1 MKSIYLGLALMAAAG
16 CSDDSALSSQGV
28 PQNEVLSGRNAEE
41 ILPANALNPY
51 DSAGAVHN
59 LVVLSYYA
67 SDWTGNSQGV
77 GKRIDLIAGN
87 SPEFGALDGAP
98 YAMADSVRIESINSA
113 ADPLAMV
120 LQDSGMSAAAD
131 SSLSVFLYGFFG
143 NYSDSTGYGQVY
155 ESIADYEDAVLSDAA
170 LSQGDKKIILTATSV
185 MRHAAYLEKKKPK
198 KNEDP
203 DWLLLIG
210 SVAAAVDGAQQ
221 GTGQAVAMAA
231 ASGVLYNFK

>member
-16 CSDDSALSSQGV
+16 CSDDSAFSSQGI

-41 ILPANALNPY
+41 TLPANALNPY
-51 DSAGAVHN
+51 DSAGAAHN
-59 LVVLSYYA
+59 LIVHSYHA
-67 SDWTGNSQGV
+67 SDWTGNSQGI
-77 GKRIDLIAGN
+77 GKRIDFLAGN

-98 YAMADSVRIESINSA
+98 YAMVDSARIESINSS
-113 ADPLAMV
+113 ADPVALVM
-120 LQDSGMSAAAD
+120 LESGMSPAAD
-131 SSLSVFLYGFFG
+131 SSLSDFLYDFFG
-143 NYSDSTGYGQVY
+143 NYSDSAGYGQVY
-155 ESIADYEDAVLSDAA
+155 ESIADYEDAVIGDVA
-170 LSQGDKKIILTATSV
+170 LSQGDKKIMLTVTSI
-185 MRHAAYLEKKKPK
+185 MRHAAYLERKKPK

-221 GTGQAVAMAA
+221 GTAQAVAMAA